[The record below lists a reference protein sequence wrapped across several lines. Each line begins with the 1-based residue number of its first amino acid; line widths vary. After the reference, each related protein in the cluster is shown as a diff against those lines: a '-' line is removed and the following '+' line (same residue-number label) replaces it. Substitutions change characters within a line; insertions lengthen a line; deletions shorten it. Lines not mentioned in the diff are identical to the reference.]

1 MHLKESG
8 LILERKKNI
17 LTLSESEFDK
27 DDVDKEEMTDL
38 SSNKSLNS
46 KF

>member
-8 LILERKKNI
+8 LILARKKNI

-27 DDVDKEEMTDL
+27 DNVDKEEMTDL
-38 SSNKSLNS
+38 PSNKSLNS